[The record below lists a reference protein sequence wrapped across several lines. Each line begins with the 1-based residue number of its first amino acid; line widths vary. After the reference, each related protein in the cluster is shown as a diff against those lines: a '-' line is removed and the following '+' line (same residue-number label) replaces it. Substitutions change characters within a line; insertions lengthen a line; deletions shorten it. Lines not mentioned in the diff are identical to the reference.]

1 MPLVDKVQQ
10 RVEVGRVART
20 GPDPTQGVYAIS
32 VAAELVGSG
41 VQNLRAYEAYG
52 LVRPQR
58 SSGGT
63 RRYSQR
69 DVQRLREIAQLLSA
83 GLNLAGIALVLE
95 LREDNDRLRAALRK
109 ARRPRPPTIQG

>member
-1 MPLVDKVQQ
+1 V
-10 RVEVGRVART
+10 VEVDGVA
-20 GPDPTQGVYAIS
+20 GLDPTQGVYAIS

-69 DVQRLREIAQLLSA
+69 DVQRLHEIAQLLAA
-83 GLNLAGIALVLE
+83 GLNLAGVALVLE
-95 LREDNDRLRAALRK
+95 LREDNERLRAALRK
-109 ARRPRPPTIQG
+109 ARRPRTPTPEG